1 MLGENR
7 NPNIKEIIMEKDCY
21 QEIIDEVSKKL
32 ADKITSEEKD
42 LAHRATLIDMDIAD
56 IVQDI
61 GLKTCK
67 KVLEKTRD
75 QIVQKKKKM
84 D

>member
-1 MLGENR
+1 
-7 NPNIKEIIMEKDCY
+7 MEKDCY
-21 QEIIDEVSKKL
+21 QEIIDEVSKKI

-67 KVLEKTRD
+67 QILEKTRD
-75 QIVQKKKKM
+75 QIVEKKKKM

>member
-1 MLGENR
+1 
-7 NPNIKEIIMEKDCY
+7 MEKDCY

-42 LAHRATLIDMDIAD
+42 LARRATLIDRDIAD

-67 KVLEKTRD
+67 KVLKKTRG
-75 QIVQKKKKM
+75 QIVEKKRKWI
-84 D
+84 DDP

>member
-1 MLGENR
+1 
-7 NPNIKEIIMEKDCY
+7 MEKDCY

-42 LAHRATLIDMDIAD
+42 LARRATLIDRDIAD

-67 KVLEKTRD
+67 QVLERTRG
-75 QIVQKKKKM
+75 QIVEKKKGM

>member
-1 MLGENR
+1 
-7 NPNIKEIIMEKDCY
+7 MEKDCY

-42 LAHRATLIDMDIAD
+42 LARRATLIDRDIAD

-67 KVLEKTRD
+67 QVLERTRG
-75 QIVQKKKKM
+75 QIVEKKRRWI
-84 D
+84 DNP

>member
-1 MLGENR
+1 
-7 NPNIKEIIMEKDCY
+7 MEKSCY

-32 ADKITSEEKD
+32 ADKFFSEEKN
-42 LAHRATLIDMDIAD
+42 LVRRATLIDGDIAD

-67 KVLEKTRD
+67 RVLEKSRD
-75 QIVQKKKKM
+75 QLAEKKSKK

>member
-1 MLGENR
+1 
-7 NPNIKEIIMEKDCY
+7 MEKDCY

-32 ADKITSEEKD
+32 ADKIISKETG

-67 KVLEKTRD
+67 QVLEKTRD
-75 QIVQKKKKM
+75 PIVGKKKK
-84 D
+84 

>member
-1 MLGENR
+1 
-7 NPNIKEIIMEKDCY
+7 MERSCY

-32 ADKITSEEKD
+32 ADKIISGEKD
-42 LAHRATLIDMDIAD
+42 LARRATLMDGDISD

-67 KVLEKTRD
+67 QVLEKMRD
-75 QIVQKKKKM
+75 QIVEKKKKM

>member
-1 MLGENR
+1 
-7 NPNIKEIIMEKDCY
+7 MEKSCY

-32 ADKITSEEKD
+32 ADKFFSEEKN
-42 LAHRATLIDMDIAD
+42 LARRATLIDGDIAD

-67 KVLEKTRD
+67 RVLEKSRD
-75 QIVQKKKKM
+75 QLAEKKSKK

>member
-1 MLGENR
+1 
-7 NPNIKEIIMEKDCY
+7 MEKDCY

-67 KVLEKTRD
+67 KVLEKTRY
-75 QIVQKKKKM
+75 QIVKKKKKM

>member
-1 MLGENR
+1 
-7 NPNIKEIIMEKDCY
+7 MEKDCY
-21 QEIIDEVSKKL
+21 QKIIDEVSKKL
-32 ADKITSEEKD
+32 ADEILSEEKD
-42 LAHRATLIDMDIAD
+42 LAHRAPLIDRDIAD

-67 KVLEKTRD
+67 QVLEKPRN
-75 QIVQKKKKM
+75 QIVEKKKKV

>member
-1 MLGENR
+1 
-7 NPNIKEIIMEKDCY
+7 MEKDCY

-32 ADKITSEEKD
+32 ADKIISKETG

-67 KVLEKTRD
+67 QVLEKTRD
-75 QIVQKKKKM
+75 PIVGKKKKM